1 MTHRADWL
9 HGRWGVCA
17 HYLAEV
23 MLESATPQSWNATVS
38 AFDVEGLARQL
49 EYIGANHLIFTVGQT
64 HGYYC
69 APNATY
75 DAIVNRQPSR
85 CSSRDL
91 IADLGAALNARGIRL
106 IAYLPSDAPWN
117 DAQATSALEFH
128 PGAHRNAVFLRHW
141 EAVLREWSLRW
152 GDAVSGWFFDGVY
165 QAEAMFLPVE
175 PPNFASFAA
184 AARVGNPHAA
194 VSFSPG
200 VHNPIISL
208 TAEEDFTAG
217 VTEDLAAL
225 EVLPSSHV
233 GEAQLHVLSFLGPWW
248 GKAGQPRFSR
258 AELRSLS
265 GKVRRVGGAITWDV
279 PLTVAGRLPDN
290 FAALLEE
297 VTTAL
302 SP

>member
-1 MTHRADWL
+1 
-9 HGRWGVCA
+9 V
-17 HYLAEV
+17 
-23 MLESATPQSWNATVS
+23 
-38 AFDVEGLARQL
+38 
-49 EYIGANHLIFTVGQT
+49 
-64 HGYYC
+64 
-69 APNATY
+69 
-75 DAIVNRQPSR
+75 
-85 CSSRDL
+85 
-91 IADLGAALNARGIRL
+91 ALKARGIRL

-141 EAVLREWSLRW
+141 EVVLREWSVRW

-184 AARVGNPHAA
+184 AARAGNPHSA

-200 VHNPIISL
+200 VHNPVISL
-208 TAEEDFTAG
+208 TTQEDFTAG

-225 EVLPSSHV
+225 VVPSGRV
-233 GEAQLHVLSFLGPWW
+233 DGAQLHVLSFLGAWW
-248 GKAGQPRFSR
+248 GKAGPPRFSR
-258 AELRSLS
+258 NELRALS

-279 PLTVAGRLPDN
+279 PLTVAGRLPDD
-290 FAALLEE
+290 FATLLEE
-297 VTTAL
+297 VKTAL